1 MHKDKRRPLHRQ
13 QNRRNGT
20 HPSIQDLEFLII
32 NKFAYVINC
41 ASETPNLFEAQGIKY
56 LKFKIQQD
64 KSQKIFDSELKRLKK
79 MKKMVEEA
87 EENGMCC
94 LIHCNNGF
102 CRSLTLLTAFLMDRF
117 KWRLVKTADFLQSKG
132 VSMMFTES
140 NI

>member
-1 MHKDKRRPLHRQ
+1 MHKDKRRSLHRQ
-13 QNRRNGT
+13 QNRCNGT

-79 MKKMVEEA
+79 MKKMVDEA